1 MLQDNDINHKCNAG
15 STCNKG
21 FRRCVLWIR
30 KVHIIDCLYFIWNT
44 SLYNYCPYIKVII
57 GRRYET
63 VTEGEACRTLL
74 RFSTRAQMSLIFQDS
89 YHVCFVSRKMILQ
102 LYILHLKRDLFD
114 KIFCISAF
122 KTMTSWRK
130 QMKSIMT
137 SPFILT
143 RDKRKGLY
151 WGIKQI

>member
-15 STCNKG
+15 STCSKG

-74 RFSTRAQMSLIFQDS
+74 RFSTRAQMSLYFKIVIMYVLYPAKWFYNCIFYTS
-89 YHVCFVSRKMILQ
+89 NEIYSTKYFV
-102 LYILHLKRDLFD
+102 YPHLKPWHHDEN
-114 KIFCISAF
+114 KWKA
-122 KTMTSWRK
+122 
-130 QMKSIMT
+130 
-137 SPFILT
+137 
-143 RDKRKGLY
+143 
-151 WGIKQI
+151 